1 MLTKLLNYFRMKT
14 PDYAKEQ
21 YRGTIKQIMKV
32 RGLRTISLANYE
44 KWLDNDVDPKS
55 AVYSLKLNLQDG
67 YVNIYGYRVTKTGK
81 YACGDVIDNAPAA
94 LYKQA
99 YDLVNEIIKNEAKIP
114 SKVRKNILVGL
125 SR

>member
-1 MLTKLLNYFRMKT
+1 MKT